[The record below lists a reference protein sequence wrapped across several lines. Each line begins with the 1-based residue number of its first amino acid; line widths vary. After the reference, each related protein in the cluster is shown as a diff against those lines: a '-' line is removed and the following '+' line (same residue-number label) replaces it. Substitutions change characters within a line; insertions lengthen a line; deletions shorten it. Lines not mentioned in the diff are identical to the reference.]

1 MRAGERGASE
11 NDFQMK
17 MAAQEARRKILGLGF
32 WVRGFRTFPWM
43 AVNFYLK
50 DGLKVSP
57 SGLQVL
63 LNFSNIPLVGKPLYG
78 FLSDFVC
85 VRGEY
90 RLPYVAMGG
99 IFSNYVT
106 NFLIT
111 KIGGVIYTI
120 IRIY

>member
-1 MRAGERGASE
+1 MRVGERGASE
-11 NDFQMK
+11 NDFQTK
-17 MAAQEARRKILGLGF
+17 SAVQEARRKILGLGF
-32 WVRGFRTFPWM
+32 WIRGFRSFPWM

-57 SGLQVL
+57 SSLQVV
-63 LNFSNIPLVGKPLYG
+63 LNFSSIPLVGKPLYG
-78 FLSDFVC
+78 FLSDVVC

-90 RLPYVAMGG
+90 RLPYVAIGG

-111 KIGGVIYTI
+111 KIL
-120 IRIY
+120 